1 MKIAILTRGLSNVM
15 GGMER
20 QLLSIAAGLLDRGHE
35 VTIISLDESAARP
48 FFDSDSRLK
57 FVGLSIGDSAIKAT
71 FTERF
76 QRQMK
81 VYRLFRELKIEI
93 ALSFMTGSYWFSVL
107 PARMAGMAI
116 ILAERNG
123 PSIYS
128 RTRVRH
134 FKSIIFASMLLAS
147 AITVQFES
155 YRNSYPF
162 YLRKRI
168 VAIPNKIPIID
179 VKSRRETDPFI
190 FLFAGRLSN
199 QKQIVELVLAFLEF
213 NKKHNKTKLEIYG
226 EGEQREK
233 IEGIVNDNFAENIIR
248 IHPATKNIER
258 VFSTA
263 NVMIA
268 PSLWEGFP
276 NSVAEALAAGLPV
289 GGFSDCEGVRDLITP
304 GRNGW
309 LIDRSD
315 PILSQIELLEE
326 MYRSRDELGLYSEE
340 AHRSMARYQGEE
352 PNENWDQLIGNLVRK

>member
-20 QLLSIAAGLLDRGHE
+20 QLLSIATGLLDRGHE

-48 FFDSDSRLK
+48 FFDSDPRLQ
-57 FVGLSIGDSAIKAT
+57 FVGLSIGYSATKAT
-71 FTERF
+71 FTERY
-76 QRQMK
+76 QRQIK
-81 VYRLFRELKIEI
+81 VYRLFKDLKIEI

-107 PARMAGMAI
+107 PARMAGMPI

-128 RTRVRH
+128 RTRVRR
-134 FKSIIFASMLLAS
+134 FKSIIFASMLFAS

-168 VAIPNKIPIID
+168 IAITNKIPKID
-179 VKSRRETDPFI
+179 VKSRSESDPFI
-190 FLFAGRLSN
+190 FRFAGRLSN

-213 NKKHNKTKLEIYG
+213 NKKHNNTKLEIYG

-233 IEGIVNDNFAENIIR
+233 IEGIVKDNLAEDIIR

-276 NSVAEALAAGLPV
+276 NSVAEALAA
-289 GGFSDCEGVRDLITP
+289 
-304 GRNGW
+304 
-309 LIDRSD
+309 
-315 PILSQIELLEE
+315 QIEQVLQCNGINKE
-326 MYRSRDELGLYSEE
+326 S
-340 AHRSMARYQGEE
+340 
-352 PNENWDQLIGNLVRK
+352 NT